1 MFTYND
7 TTTHT
12 ISILNALSLT
22 NVLPQSQF
30 SKTEDFPLAQQLS
43 ISGFVVRLKLCH
55 AMPNISEVK
64 EKRELK

>member
-30 SKTEDFPLAQQLS
+30 SKTEDFLLAQQLS
-43 ISGFVVRLKLCH
+43 ISGFVARLKLCH
-55 AMPNISEVK
+55 AMPSISEVT
-64 EKRELK
+64 EKC